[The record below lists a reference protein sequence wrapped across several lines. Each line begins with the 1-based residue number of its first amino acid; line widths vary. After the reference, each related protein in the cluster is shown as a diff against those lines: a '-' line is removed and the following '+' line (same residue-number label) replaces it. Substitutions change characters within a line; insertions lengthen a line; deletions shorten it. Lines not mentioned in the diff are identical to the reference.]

1 MKKKVNNILK
11 YLEEEFEISRIKD
24 MSLNGLQ
31 VGEADKQVKKI
42 GLAVDASLSTFKK
55 AKKQGCDLLITHHGL
70 FWGKE
75 QAITGTH
82 YKRIKYLIEND
93 LPLIALHLPL
103 DLHAK
108 YGNNIELARLLGLK
122 KVKKFGAYHGAT
134 IGFSGEFTKVIT
146 RKKFISLC
154 ENKLGTKCTSLD
166 FGSDKIKKVGIVSG
180 GGSSAL
186 MEAKEKG
193 MDVLLTGDGPHQNFH
208 DALDSEIN
216 IVYGSHYYTETVGI
230 KALGKALKKKFNLT
244 VAFLDVPARVRI

>member
-1 MKKKVNNILK
+1 MKKVSQILK
-11 YLEEEFEISRIKD
+11 YLEEEFNISQIQD
-24 MSLNGLQ
+24 ASLNGLQ
-31 VGEADKQVKKI
+31 VGEADKPIKKI

-55 AKKQGCDLLITHHGL
+55 AKKQGCDLLIVHHGL

-75 QAITGTH
+75 QALTGTH
-82 YKRIKYLIEND
+82 YKRVKYLIENN

-122 KVKKFGAYHGAT
+122 KVKTFGAYHGCT
-134 IGFSGEFTKVIT
+134 IGFSGEFTTAMT
-146 RKKFISLC
+146 RKKFLTLC
-154 ENKLGTKCTSLD
+154 DKKLGTKCTSLD

-193 MDVLLTGDGPHQNFH
+193 MDVLLTGDGPHQNYH
-208 DALDSEIN
+208 DAKDSEIN

-244 VAFLDVPARVRI
+244 VEFLDVPAQVKI